1 MAKKYRGKL
10 SSVYGGRSAAGRDF
24 IPLNQLKGMTPRQH
38 CAKEIEKS
46 KGGEFKT
53 LSEREDVCMLPSYN
67 YLGGG
72 SYLAPVFSYYYEVYE
87 KIELT
92 SETIFTL
99 PANRKRTTIGVGES
113 VVIKSNIPV
122 EWEISKGLMVVNLKE
137 SKKLQITALDKAGS
151 VTITAKTKYDKATIV
166 FSIVVPSGVSYSQ
179 QYYWMSVE
187 PMIYHPKDGYQ
198 AVVGLRA
205 ILQPTTVNFG
215 NLLVQEVDVPSVNTG
230 IFDDGKVYCHNK
242 TAQNGQCVVN
252 NDFTSVNI
260 MAGIYNLIG
269 THDIVG
275 GGESNPEKIVN
286 LPTSSTMNLD
296 IPIKWKLKD
305 SNAVKTMPKKVR
317 QTITLLKNGTITV
330 QKGNFSQTFKKSD
343 SYEND
348 RFKQA
353 GFKFYE

>member
-1 MAKKYRGKL
+1 MAKKIRGKL
-10 SSVYGGRSAAGRDF
+10 KSVYGGRGHTRPQ
-24 IPLNQLKGMTPRQH
+24 IPLEKLNGMTPQQH
-38 CAKEIEKS
+38 CAIEIKKS
-46 KGGEFKT
+46 GSGEFKT
-53 LSEREDVCMLPSYN
+53 VSEGEDVCMLPFTPFNS
-67 YLGGG
+67 GKTF
-72 SYLAPVFSYYYEVYE
+72 LAPVYSYYYHVYE

-92 SETIFTL
+92 SETVFLL
-99 PANRKRTTIGVGES
+99 PQNRQRTTIGVGES
-113 VVIKSNIPV
+113 VIITANIPV
-122 EWEISKGLMVVNLKE
+122 EWEISKGLVVVN
-137 SKKLQITALDKAGS
+137 SKKSQKLQITALDKAGS

-166 FSIVVPSGVSYSQ
+166 FSIVVPSDVSYSQ

-252 NDFTSVNI
+252 NDFTSVNM

-269 THDIVG
+269 THDVVG

-296 IPIKWKLKD
+296 IPIKWKLKG